1 MGGLNVRI
9 LEVNILNAVCL
20 LALISRKAKSQRP
33 VQVSG
38 RVTANQHSTA
48 CSLCTSSPLLGEWN
62 PSRSAGACYTAR
74 TQTASTRGYYRNGVT
89 ATSHLGYVNRF
100 PLKQQLQT
108 NTRAQ
113 GECPLAAL
121 PKIPLVCVKRQKWTT
136 KPQDR
141 RAESCAL
148 SKGWHTPRRAV
159 STHTVC
165 TKHRALGT
173 TSHPNCLT
181 ADSVTAGL
189 LCAQFLLQ
197 STDYSSMPGT
207 HTPIT
212 SASLN

>member
-1 MGGLNVRI
+1 MECVSWPSSAGRQ
-9 LEVNILNAVCL
+9 
-20 LALISRKAKSQRP
+20 KAKGLFQG
-33 VQVSG
+33 SG
-38 RVTANQHSTA
+38 RITANQHTTA
-48 CSLCTSSPLLGEWN
+48 CSLCTSSPLPGEWN

-89 ATSHLGYVNRF
+89 ATSHLGYLNSL

-113 GECPLAAL
+113 GEYPLAAL
-121 PKIPLVCVKRQKWTT
+121 PRIPLVCVKRQKWTK
-136 KPQDR
+136 KPQTGEKKAVPWA
-141 RAESCAL
+141 RAGTTHKS
-148 SKGWHTPRRAV
+148 SQHPH
-159 STHTVC
+159 STH
-165 TKHRALGT
+165 KHRALGT

-181 ADSVTAGL
+181 ADSVTLGL

-197 STDYSSMPGT
+197 STDYSSMPGM